1 MAETP
6 AKADGSGPPRPGTGR
21 QSPAYAWYV
30 VVVLMVAYTVSFID
44 RQILSLM
51 VGPIRADLGLSD
63 TEVSLL
69 HGLAFALFYTFL
81 GIPFGWLA
89 DHRNRRNLIAAGMSI
104 WGLAT
109 AACGFTAS
117 FWQLFGARVT
127 VGVGEAALS
136 PAAYS
141 IISDYFTPARR
152 GRALGIYSMGVFVG
166 AGIAYIVGG
175 EAVGLASGATAA
187 LAARG
192 LDFRPWQLVFVIVG
206 LPALPLLAL
215 LATVREPARRER
227 GELSG
232 DTMADFRAGIGSIWR
247 RRAFYV
253 SMMLAL
259 SMPALVNYAFFAWV
273 PSHFI
278 RSFGWSARE
287 IGRAFGLVLLTF
299 GAAGMWAGGYL
310 GDRLLH
316 RGQGDGHIRVVAWG
330 SLGGIAPG
338 IAFSLVGEPRWAL
351 LTLGVLVF
359 FLGFHIPLG
368 PAILHSVTANEL
380 RGQVIAAYFFILN
393 MIGLGLGP
401 TMVAAISD
409 FVFRDERAIG
419 KALSV
424 VAAAVLPLSAWM
436 FGRVRRRHYEAG
448 MSH

>member
-1 MAETP
+1 MKT
-6 AKADGSGPPRPGTGR
+6 GSEN
-21 QSPAYAWYV
+21 PAYAWYV
-30 VVVLMVAYTVSFID
+30 VLVLMLAYTISFID

-63 TEVSLL
+63 TEISLL

-89 DHRNRRNLIAAGMSI
+89 DHRNRRNLIAAGMST

-109 AACGFTAS
+109 AACGFAGS

-166 AGIAYIVGG
+166 AGLAYIVGG
-175 EAVGLASGATAA
+175 EAIALAGGLAAD
-187 LAARG
+187 LADRG
-192 LDFRPWQLVFVIVG
+192 IDFRPWQLVFVIVG
-206 LPALPLLAL
+206 LPALGLLPL
-215 LATVREPARRER
+215 LATVREPIRRER
-227 GELSG
+227 GQLSG
-232 DTMADFRAGIGSIWR
+232 EAMADLRAGAASIWR
-247 RRAFYV
+247 RRSFYIAV
-253 SMMLAL
+253 MLAL

-273 PSHFI
+273 PSYFV

-287 IGRAFGLVLLTF
+287 IGRAFGLILLTF

-310 GDRLLH
+310 GDRLLG
-316 RGQGDGHIRVVAWG
+316 RGERDGHIRVVGWG
-330 SLGGIAPG
+330 SVGAVLPA
-338 IAFSLVGEPRWAL
+338 AVFSRLADPHWTL
-351 LTLGVLVF
+351 LALGVLVF

-380 RGQVIAAYFFILN
+380 RGQVIAVYFFILN
-393 MIGLGLGP
+393 MVGLGMGP
-401 TMVAAISD
+401 TLVAATSD
-409 FVFRDERAIG
+409 FVLQDEMAIG
-419 KALSV
+419 TALGV
-424 VAAAVLPLSAWM
+424 VAVVVLPLSAWL
-436 FGRVRRRHYEAG
+436 FARVRRRHYAPGAAG
-448 MSH
+448 PTA